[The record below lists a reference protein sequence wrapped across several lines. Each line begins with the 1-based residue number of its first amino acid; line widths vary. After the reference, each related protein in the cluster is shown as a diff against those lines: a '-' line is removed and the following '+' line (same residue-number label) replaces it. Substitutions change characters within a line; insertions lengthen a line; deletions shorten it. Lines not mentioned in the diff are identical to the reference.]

1 MHSRTRSGAVYGI
14 EAALIDVEVHVAPG
28 GNGEIRIVGLPDTAI
43 RESRARIEAAIR
55 NSGFELPYRRI
66 TINLAPA
73 NVRKEGSS
81 FDLPIAVAILASMG
95 VIQREID
102 DTLII
107 GELALDGRI
116 RPVRGA
122 LSVAML
128 ARDQRV
134 PYLIVPE
141 ANGPEA
147 ALADSVAVYGL
158 RTLGEVV
165 EHLNGT
171 LETRPHRAQ
180 PTTPLRE
187 TPSDSE
193 DFSEVQGQLHT
204 RRAIEVAIAGGH
216 NILLVGSPGAGK
228 TMLARRIPSIM
239 PPMTVEESLETTRVH
254 SVAGTLPPGKG
265 LVEHRPFRA
274 PHHTVSDAG
283 LVGGG
288 STPRPGE
295 VSLAHK
301 GVLFLDELP
310 EFRRHVL
317 EVLRQ
322 PLEERRVT
330 ISRAQMTLSFPAAF
344 VLVASMNPC
353 PCSYLGDDR
362 HECTCTPGQIQ
373 RYRSRISG
381 PLLDRID
388 IQVHVPA
395 VSYSEMTNVQPAEDS
410 ATIRRRVVAARELQL
425 GRFKNTPA
433 RTNAGMSTRQM
444 NEHCKLDEECNRI
457 MEYAIRRLSI
467 SARGYTRILK
477 VARTVADLAES
488 AAIEPRHVSEA
499 VRYRTMDMEAGRP
512 NPSILSM

>member
-1 MHSRTRSGAVYGI
+1 MLSRTRSGAVYGI
-14 EAALIDVEVHVAPG
+14 EAALTDVEVHVAPG
-28 GNGEIRIVGLPDTAI
+28 GNGDIRIVGLPDTAI

-55 NSGFELPYRRI
+55 NSGFELPFRRI

-81 FDLPIAVAILASMG
+81 FDLPIAIAVLASIG
-95 VIQREID
+95 VIQRETD
-102 DTLII
+102 DTLMI

-128 ARDQRV
+128 ARDQQV

-141 ANGPEA
+141 ANGYEA

-165 EHLNGT
+165 EHLNGR
-171 LETRPHRAQ
+171 LETP
-180 PTTPLRE
+180 PLRGQLTAPLQE
-187 TPSDSE
+187 ISADSE

-239 PPMTVEESLETTRVH
+239 PPMTVDESLETTRVH

-362 HECTCTPGQIQ
+362 RECTCTPGQIQ

-395 VSYSEMTNVQPAEDS
+395 VSYSEMTNVRPAEDS
-410 ATIRRRVVAARELQL
+410 ATIRRRVVAARKLQL
-425 GRFKNTPA
+425 DRFRDTAA

-444 NEHCKLDEECNRI
+444 NEHCKLNEECNRI
-457 MEYAIRRLSI
+457 MEHSVRQLSI

-488 AAIEPRHVSEA
+488 GAIEPPHLSEA
-499 VRYRTMDMEAGRP
+499 VRYRTMGTGA
-512 NPSILSM
+512 

>member
-1 MHSRTRSGAVYGI
+1 MPSRTRSGAVYGI

-28 GNGEIRIVGLPDTAI
+28 GNGEIRIVGLPDAAI

-55 NSGFELPYRRI
+55 NSGFELPYRKI

-81 FDLPIAVAILASMG
+81 FDLPIAVAILASIG

-107 GELALDGRI
+107 GELALDGRM

-141 ANGPEA
+141 ANGSEA

-165 EHLNGT
+165 EHLNGR
-171 LETRPHRAQ
+171 LETRPHRARS
-180 PTTPLRE
+180 TTPPE

-425 GRFKNTPA
+425 DRFKNTPA

-444 NEHCKLDEECNRI
+444 NEHCQLDEESNRI
-457 MEYAIRRLSI
+457 MEYAIHRLSI

-477 VARTVADLAES
+477 VARTVADLARS
-488 AAIEPRHVSEA
+488 VTIEPLHVSEA
-499 VRYRTMDMEAGRP
+499 VRYRTMDMGAGRP
-512 NPSILSM
+512 NP